1 MWQQS
6 KADTATGKFS
16 FFINS
21 EIDEENDLPITTDE
35 DFDLIEQRL
44 ANKEYKEAI
53 GGVR

>member
-6 KADTATGKFS
+6 KADTAPGKFA

-35 DFDLIEQRL
+35 DFDLIVQRL